1 MANMA
6 NTQTQTLQD
15 KIDLLTQ
22 QVNKLTKIQDSKQ
35 EFLHNLQQ
43 EILEGRKEEYRI
55 KDEISDLKQE
65 LKLVIEK
72 NKPLNECIDISTN
85 QPIPNELIDRELQQ
99 QRTSKWYYNLSMFG
113 GTGRYK
119 NLKPIFP
126 FTDNRGTPKFY
137 IDSHEDTIRVNV
149 KDLQLGDII
158 RNNFSNYHR
167 DLPEYCFV
175 NKITASQ
182 VQFHPFVC
190 EQVGYEGDQH
200 SFNEYWF
207 KFSEVLDSNKKAHR
221 MNMTSSWR
229 KVISDNKIDKY
240 VGHHDNMYSSHKYD
254 GGA

>member
-1 MANMA
+1 MATMA

-22 QVNKLTKIQDSKQ
+22 KVNKLTKIQDSKQ

-43 EILEGRKEEYRI
+43 EILEGRKEEFRI

-85 QPIPNELIDRELQQ
+85 QPIQNELIDRKE
-99 QRTSKWYYNLSMFG
+99 RTSKWYYNLSMFVE
-113 GTGRYK
+113 TGRYK
-119 NLKPIFP
+119 KLKPIFP

-137 IDSHEDTIRVNV
+137 IHSSEDTINVNV
-149 KDLQLGDII
+149 KDLQIGDII
-158 RNNFSNYHR
+158 RYNFSNYYR
-167 DLPEYCFV
+167 DLPEYCRV
-175 NKITASQ
+175 VKITASQ
-182 VQFHPFVC
+182 VQFQPFTC

-207 KFSEVLDSNKKAHR
+207 KYHPELNVEVKAHK

-240 VGHHDNMYSSHKYD
+240 VGSLDNMYESRKYD